1 MKSKESSKNNSFN
14 LVMTSY
20 CHPQGQKVVFGTKKD
35 FKNLKVTDELNAAQ
49 KSATGLGDEVKL
61 CSLIIDAKDTSIKV
75 YREYPE
81 YSFSTLVSDIGGS
94 GIWFNIINHKLLHM
108 PIVRHVTRLRQTSCN
123 ETIYVCRILTLYR
136 D

>member
-1 MKSKESSKNNSFN
+1 
-14 LVMTSY
+14 MTSFDLIRTII
-20 CHPQGQKVVFGTKKD
+20 KSRLSNDLKD

-94 GIWFNIINHKLLHM
+94 GIWFLSQYTVYCIQYT
-108 PIVRHVTRLRQTSCN
+108 V
-123 ETIYVCRILTLYR
+123 
-136 D
+136 

>member
-1 MKSKESSKNNSFN
+1 MNPNDLSKENGHWAMEFQHWKISNYFLKH
-14 LVMTSY
+14 LI
-20 CHPQGQKVVFGTKKD
+20 D

-49 KSATGLGDEVKL
+49 KSATGLGDDVKL

-94 GIWFNIINHKLLHM
+94 GLVQNRFALLH
-108 PIVRHVTRLRQTSCN
+108 VT
-123 ETIYVCRILTLYR
+123 V
-136 D
+136 

>member
-1 MKSKESSKNNSFN
+1 MHLSIFEPF
-14 LVMTSY
+14 LERLI
-20 CHPQGQKVVFGTKKD
+20 D

-94 GIWFNIINHKLLHM
+94 GLVLKKICTVTCYHLV
-108 PIVRHVTRLRQTSCN
+108 IV
-123 ETIYVCRILTLYR
+123 
-136 D
+136 

>member
-1 MKSKESSKNNSFN
+1 LKRFI
-14 LVMTSY
+14 
-20 CHPQGQKVVFGTKKD
+20 D

-49 KSATGLGDEVKL
+49 KSATGLGEEVKL

-94 GIWFNIINHKLLHM
+94 GLVQNILALLNVTIWSTWAHFDELNKSWFGIGHELDMH
-108 PIVRHVTRLRQTSCN
+108 S
-123 ETIYVCRILTLYR
+123 
-136 D
+136 

>member
-1 MKSKESSKNNSFN
+1 MSNGISALENFELFLKR
-14 LVMTSY
+14 LL
-20 CHPQGQKVVFGTKKD
+20 D

-49 KSATGLGDEVKL
+49 KSATGLGDDVKL

-94 GIWFNIINHKLLHM
+94 GLVRKIFALLH
-108 PIVRHVTRLRQTSCN
+108 VT
-123 ETIYVCRILTLYR
+123 V
-136 D
+136 

>member
-1 MKSKESSKNNSFN
+1 MHLPIFEPF
-14 LVMTSY
+14 LERL
-20 CHPQGQKVVFGTKKD
+20 KD

-81 YSFSTLVSDIGGS
+81 YSFSTPVSDIGGS
-94 GIWFNIINHKLLHM
+94 GLVLKRFAL
-108 PIVRHVTRLRQTSCN
+108 
-123 ETIYVCRILTLYR
+123 
-136 D
+136 

>member
-1 MKSKESSKNNSFN
+1 M
-14 LVMTSY
+14 
-20 CHPQGQKVVFGTKKD
+20 
-35 FKNLKVTDELNAAQ
+35 TDELNAAQ

-94 GIWFNIINHKLLHM
+94 GIWFNLINHKLLHLNHKLLHM
-108 PIVRHVTRLRQTSCN
+108 PIVRHVT
-123 ETIYVCRILTLYR
+123 
-136 D
+136 

>member
-1 MKSKESSKNNSFN
+1 MKDVLLLPEKLDVSDGK
-14 LVMTSY
+14 L
-20 CHPQGQKVVFGTKKD
+20 Q
-35 FKNLKVTDELNAAQ
+35 KNLKVTDELNAAQ

-94 GIWFNIINHKLLHM
+94 GIWFISYKLHG
-108 PIVRHVTRLRQTSCN
+108 
-123 ETIYVCRILTLYR
+123 
-136 D
+136 